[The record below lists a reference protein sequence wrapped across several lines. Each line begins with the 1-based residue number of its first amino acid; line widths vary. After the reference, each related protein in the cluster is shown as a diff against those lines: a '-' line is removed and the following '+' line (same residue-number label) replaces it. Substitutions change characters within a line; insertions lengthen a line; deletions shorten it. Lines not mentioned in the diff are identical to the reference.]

1 MTDEELADTLAGDLP
16 PSDPPSDLE
25 PVRGHRWTSETA
37 REARKLRGTKLQRGG
52 PEAPADAD
60 IEAGL
65 RKRAKDDPRA
75 AEVLLRWL
83 NRPRPDA
90 VEDELDG
97 LSRGELERLHTRLQA
112 LCSMEESAFERVLA
126 QAEDGR

>member
-1 MTDEELADTLAGDLP
+1 MTDEELVEELAP
-16 PSDPPSDLE
+16 DPPLTDE
-25 PVRGHRWTSETA
+25 KRVRGHRWTSETA
-37 REARKLRGTKLQRGG
+37 REARSRVGSKLQRQDPG
-52 PEAPADAD
+52 PSDAT

-65 RKRAKDDPRA
+65 RNRAKDDPRA

-97 LSRGELERLHTRLQA
+97 LTRGELERLHTRLQA